1 VRFGLTLLLLVVV
14 LVFTACGD
22 DEPTTDIPGGADPA
36 EVAVIDDWSTKLRA
50 GDVDAAAELFAL
62 PSVAQNGLSYTI
74 IDIDDAQKFN
84 ESLPCGGE
92 LVRAEEHGRFVLA
105 TFRLTERPGPGT
117 CGSGVGETAQTDF
130 LIEDGRIAEWRRVFT
145 DDRQAPSSSA

>member
-1 VRFGLTLLLLVVV
+1 VRFGLAPLLLVV
-14 LVFTACGD
+14 LALSACGD

-36 EVAVIDDWSTKLRA
+36 AVNVIDDWATKLRS

-74 IDIDDAQKFN
+74 IDVDDAQKFN

-92 LVRAEEHGRFVLA
+92 LVRAEEHGKFVLA

-130 LIEDGRIAEWRRVFT
+130 VIEDGLIVEWRRVFSEGE
-145 DDRQAPSSSA
+145 QAPSASA